1 MRTLLTNLILLMIS
15 ATIAYFVVRV
25 FDDWSQDCRETRE
38 RRKDH
43 PANGGPR
50 YE

>member
-1 MRTLLTNLILLMIS
+1 MRGLITNLILLMIS